1 MKMSWFQEVL
11 SPELLLLARG
21 DVTGSSVGAGE
32 TQTAVDAHLTVLTL
46 GTGEGGGEEETQ
58 QEGRGGDIA
67 GEEEKEGGDKRE
79 EQEAERIGVEREK
92 REEERGGSE
101 KRIGE

>member
-1 MKMSWFQEVL
+1 MISLTTWTSWFQDAI

-58 QEGRGGDIA
+58 QEGRGGQ
-67 GEEEKEGGDKRE
+67 EE
-79 EQEAERIGVEREK
+79 I
-92 REEERGGSE
+92 
-101 KRIGE
+101 

>member
-1 MKMSWFQEVL
+1 MISLTTWTSWFQDAI
-11 SPELLLLARG
+11 SPELLLLARR

-58 QEGRGGDIA
+58 QEGRGG
-67 GEEEKEGGDKRE
+67 EEQKEGGDKRE
-79 EQEAERIGVEREK
+79 RNRRWRGQE
-92 REEERGGSE
+92 
-101 KRIGE
+101 